1 MKRFISILFISFFY
15 STGMSQTVEIDTT
28 CSYILTPWHQGY
40 GSEDQLVFGHF
51 YGARDP
57 WCFYIIDE
65 LSFIRALDS
74 DTLDLKSLPILVDHS
89 RMVNPNKLSVK
100 EYWAFSPLSV
110 FHYLDNAYIYK
121 IGSQIFSVHKI
132 KYAFMKNIDISVD
145 TDVILW
151 EDNYTKEKDTIINV
165 PIGRLRANKDVRL
178 FYFLMDIKE
187 IPKAI
192 GERRWKSRY
201 ELIES
206 SPGNS
211 HPNHLNQTL

>member
-1 MKRFISILFISFFY
+1 M
-15 STGMSQTVEIDTT
+15 
-28 CSYILTPWHQGY
+28 
-40 GSEDQLVFGHF
+40 VFGHY

-65 LSFIRALDS
+65 LSFIRALDY

-89 RMVNPNKLSVK
+89 RMVTTDTLSAK
-100 EYWAFSPLSV
+100 EYRAFSPLSV
-110 FHYLDNAYIYK
+110 FHYLDNAYFYK

-132 KYAFMKNIDISVD
+132 KYAYMKNIDITVN

-151 EDNYTKEKDTIINV
+151 EDNYTKEIDTIVSV
-165 PIGRLRANKDVRL
+165 PIERLRANKDIRL

-201 ELIES
+201 ELIRS
-206 SPGNS
+206 NPIHSQ
-211 HPNHLNQTL
+211 PNHLNQTL